1 MKNTEKYYDDD
12 NYSIRRGRNLI
23 KSVDHKDNDFSAPRE
38 CWGPWVITSS
48 ANLSDC
54 PYLSDTITHAFF
66 QFSTI
71 TMLGEGVYI

>member
-38 CWGPWVITSS
+38 CWGP
-48 ANLSDC
+48 
-54 PYLSDTITHAFF
+54 
-66 QFSTI
+66 
-71 TMLGEGVYI
+71 